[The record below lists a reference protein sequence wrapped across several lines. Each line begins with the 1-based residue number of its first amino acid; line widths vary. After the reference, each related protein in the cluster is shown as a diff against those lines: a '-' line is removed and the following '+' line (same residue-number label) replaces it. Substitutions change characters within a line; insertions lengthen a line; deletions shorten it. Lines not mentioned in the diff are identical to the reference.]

1 MGYGDRVPRSWPGRL
16 LAILLIISFLPF
28 FAFFIAKLSSDITL
42 HELQTTINSPKD
54 LTDKRVGVVYGTT
67 SYDYVANLDTNS
79 FSFEQIEKAY
89 DWLLNDKLDAIVYDR
104 PNLLYFVQTK
114 GNEKFEVVGK
124 VFAPQD
130 YGMATAQG
138 SELREKINRTILS
151 IIEKGQMDEIRSK
164 WFGSEP

>member
-1 MGYGDRVPRSWPGRL
+1 MIDPIFYLLLRQKVMRSSKSL
-16 LAILLIISFLPF
+16 ES
-28 FAFFIAKLSSDITL
+28 
-42 HELQTTINSPKD
+42 
-54 LTDKRVGVVYGTT
+54 
-67 SYDYVANLDTNS
+67 
-79 FSFEQIEKAY
+79 
-89 DWLLNDKLDAIVYDR
+89 
-104 PNLLYFVQTK
+104 
-114 GNEKFEVVGK
+114 

>member
-1 MGYGDRVPRSWPGRL
+1 LFLYVNHHHDGFRF
-16 LAILLIISFLPF
+16 ISLPCCRY
-28 FAFFIAKLSSDITL
+28 IT
-42 HELQTTINSPKD
+42 S
-54 LTDKRVGVVYGTT
+54 V
-67 SYDYVANLDTNS
+67 
-79 FSFEQIEKAY
+79 

-104 PNLLYFVQTK
+104 PNLLSFAQTK
-114 GNEKFEVVGK
+114 GNEKVEVVGK

>member
-1 MGYGDRVPRSWPGRL
+1 MPRSWPGRL

-28 FAFFIAKLSSDITL
+28 FAFFSAKLSSDITL

-67 SYDYVANLDTNS
+67 SYDYVANLNTNS

-104 PNLLYFVQTK
+104 PNLLYFAQTK
-114 GNEKFEVVGK
+114 GNVSIPEHSGHPFRFKS
-124 VFAPQD
+124 
-130 YGMATAQG
+130 ATH
-138 SELREKINRTILS
+138 SDSFRPLIPI
-151 IIEKGQMDEIRSK
+151 
-164 WFGSEP
+164 